1 MVELLLGKITPVTLN
16 LLLTLAW
23 NARLNVLEKVVDAYV
38 KLMKAKCNE
47 MEVIEIL
54 LQELTKAQ
62 MNDITAAMKS
72 QF

>member
-23 NARLNVLEKVVDAYV
+23 NAQLNVLEKVVDAYV